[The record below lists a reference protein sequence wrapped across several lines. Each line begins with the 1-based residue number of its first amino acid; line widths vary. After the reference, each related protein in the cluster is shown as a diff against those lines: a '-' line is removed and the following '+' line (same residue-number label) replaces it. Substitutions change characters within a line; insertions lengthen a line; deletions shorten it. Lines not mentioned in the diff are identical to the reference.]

1 MSRGQNLRPTG
12 SGRLKRCR
20 QGMLRQL
27 AAVVLLLFPLAID
40 GQSLFSDEY
49 RKKANY
55 LSHFPSF
62 VEWPEDAWPSR
73 DAPFLICVFGNY
85 GFGTSLAELTRG
97 ERVRERRIEIRWKR
111 NLDELRSCQV
121 LFVSG
126 SEQNR
131 YEQVLEVVRGG
142 RVLTVG
148 ETPEFLN
155 AGGMVSFVKQE
166 ESIRFDVNVVEA
178 NRVQLKISSRM
189 LALARRVV
197 KQPATAKS

>member
-1 MSRGQNLRPTG
+1 
-12 SGRLKRCR
+12 
-20 QGMLRQL
+20 MLRHL
-27 AAVVLLLFPLAID
+27 TAVALVLFPLPIN

-49 RKKANY
+49 RAKANY
-55 LSHFPSF
+55 LAHFPSF

-85 GFGTSLAELTRG
+85 AFGTSLAELTRG
-97 ERVRERRIEIRWKR
+97 ETVRERPIEIRWMR

-126 SEQNR
+126 SEQKR
-131 YEQVLEVVRGG
+131 YEQVLEAVRGG

-155 AGGMVSFVKQE
+155 AGGMVSFVNQK
-166 ESIRFDVNVVEA
+166 ESIRFDVNIAEA
-178 NRVQLKISSRM
+178 NRVHLKISSRM

-197 KQPATAKS
+197 NQAARAKS